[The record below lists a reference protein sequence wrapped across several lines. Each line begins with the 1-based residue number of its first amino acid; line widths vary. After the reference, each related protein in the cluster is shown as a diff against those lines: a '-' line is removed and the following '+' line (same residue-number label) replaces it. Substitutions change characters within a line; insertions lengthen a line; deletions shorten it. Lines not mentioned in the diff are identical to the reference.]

1 MSKKPANYERRVFS
15 LNKAVSAIRFYEQQR
30 LATGKTNRYS
40 FVFFYT
46 LIVANEINKA
56 NLFQG
61 NGDMLLLSVLF
72 KTEEKLYLVPLLNS
86 EWLPPEK

>member
-1 MSKKPANYERRVFS
+1 MKGECLALIKQFQLSDSKK
-15 LNKAVSAIRFYEQQR
+15 QQR

-46 LIVANEINKA
+46 LIVANELNKA
-56 NLFQG
+56 NLFQD

>member
-1 MSKKPANYERRVFS
+1 MKGECLALIKQFQLSDSKK
-15 LNKAVSAIRFYEQQR
+15 QQR

>member
-1 MSKKPANYERRVFS
+1 MKGECLALIKQFQLSDSKK
-15 LNKAVSAIRFYEQQR
+15 QQR

-72 KTEEKLYLVPLLNS
+72 KTVEKLYLVPLLNS

>member
-1 MSKKPANYERRVFS
+1 MKGECLALIKQFQLSDSKK
-15 LNKAVSAIRFYEQQR
+15 QQR

-46 LIVANEINKA
+46 LLVANELNKA

-61 NGDMLLLSVLF
+61 NGDMLLLLVLF